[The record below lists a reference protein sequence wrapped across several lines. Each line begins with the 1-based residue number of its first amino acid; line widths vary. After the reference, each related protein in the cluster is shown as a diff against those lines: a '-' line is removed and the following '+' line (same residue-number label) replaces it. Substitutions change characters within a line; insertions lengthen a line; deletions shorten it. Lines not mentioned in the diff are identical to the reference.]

1 MMPHI
6 ERPPRRGRQQGHT
19 QIGRRGVPGG
29 GLGRRCRR
37 DLSPPLSSGLRGVM
51 EWRPCRPGP
60 GLGSPAEHFEVP
72 SLVNRTLVASGS
84 GAAARFP
91 SLGGGSHLLLAYIF
105 RRMLTSILISPSTRF
120 CSWRLA
126 APRLAASSAAEP
138 FPQRDE
144 KERRDGLDHT
154 PPPRLA
160 DHPVEALQARGL
172 HPARRAARPPRHHP
186 SG

>member
-6 ERPPRRGRQQGHT
+6 EKPPRRGRQQRHT
-19 QIGRRGVPGG
+19 HIGRRGVPGG

-37 DLSPPLSSGLRGVM
+37 SLSPPLSSGLRGVM

-60 GLGSPAEHFEVP
+60 GLGSPAEYFEVP
-72 SLVNRTLVASGS
+72 SLVNRTLVAYGS

-91 SLGGGSHLLLAYIF
+91 SLGAGSHLLLAYIF
-105 RRMLTSILISPSTRF
+105 RRMRTPILISPSTRF

-126 APRLAASSAAEP
+126 PPRLAASSAAKP

-144 KERRDGLDHT
+144 KERRGGVNPT
-154 PPPRLA
+154 PPPR
-160 DHPVEALQARGL
+160 PPG
-172 HPARRAARPPRHHP
+172 PPRYATP
-186 SG
+186 PPRR

>member
-6 ERPPRRGRQQGHT
+6 ERPPRRGRQQRHT
-19 QIGRRGVPGG
+19 HIGRRGVPGG

-37 DLSPPLSSGLRGVM
+37 SLSPPLSSGLRGVM

-60 GLGSPAEHFEVP
+60 GLGSPAEQFEVP

-84 GAAARFP
+84 GAAARSP

-105 RRMLTSILISPSTRF
+105 HRMLTSILISPSTRF

-126 APRLAASSAAEP
+126 APRLAASSAAKP

-144 KERRDGLDHT
+144 EERRDGFDHT

-160 DHPVEALQARGL
+160 GPPGEAHPGPR
-172 HPARRAARPPRHHP
+172 PAPPPRAAP
-186 SG
+186 